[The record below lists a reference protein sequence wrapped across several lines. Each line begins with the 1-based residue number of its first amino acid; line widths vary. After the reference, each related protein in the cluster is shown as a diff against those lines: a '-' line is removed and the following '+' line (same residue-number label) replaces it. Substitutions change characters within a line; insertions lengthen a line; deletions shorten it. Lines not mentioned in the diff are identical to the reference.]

1 MVRRF
6 EPFALML
13 HRRYTGGESVAQ
25 LAAVFEIPEDRVM
38 QRIRIATIY
47 AEREAAK
54 EDLSS
59 LGTKLRRPET
69 R

>member
-13 HRRYTGGESVAQ
+13 HRRYRDGETVAQ
-25 LAAVFEIPEDRVM
+25 LAAVFQIPEDRVM

-47 AEREAAK
+47 AEREATRDA
-54 EDLSS
+54 LSS
-59 LGTKLRRPET
+59 LESKLSGSDT